1 MNKEKLLEI
10 KNLKQYFTLNNNK
23 IIKAI
28 DDVSL
33 DIYKGEFLGL
43 IGESG
48 SGKSTLGKSIV
59 GINKITGGEIK
70 YDGITISDKKS
81 KRIKREIISKKIQFI
96 FQDSTSC
103 LNSRMTV
110 KDIIEEPM
118 KLQKLYKS
126 KKEREKV
133 VYDLLDVVGLDRS
146 SINKYPYDLS
156 GGQRQRVGIA
166 RAISTKPEFIIADEP
181 IASLDVSMQAQI
193 INLFKKIK
201 KNNNLTFLF
210 ISHDLSMVRYI
221 SDRIAVIYKGK
232 IVEVAYTDELYSNP
246 IHPYTKML
254 IAANLQED
262 NSSNKKDG
270 FKNKDYDIKYNENYN
285 EDAKWIEVSKEH
297 FVLIDK
303 LIDRKSTRLN
313 SSHSDRSR
321 MPSSA

>member
-10 KNLKQYFTLNNNK
+10 KSLKQYFTLNNNK

-70 YDGITISDKKS
+70 YDSITISDKKS

-232 IVEVAYTDELYSNP
+232 IVEVASTDELYSNP

-303 LIDRKSTRLN
+303 LI
-313 SSHSDRSR
+313 
-321 MPSSA
+321 

>member
-166 RAISTKPEFIIADEP
+166 RAISTRPEFIIADEP

-232 IVEVAYTDELYSNP
+232 IVEVAPTDELYSNP

-303 LIDRKSTRLN
+303 LI
-313 SSHSDRSR
+313 
-321 MPSSA
+321 

>member
-10 KNLKQYFTLNNNK
+10 KSLKQYFTLNNNK

-232 IVEVAYTDELYSNP
+232 IVEAAPADELYSNP
-246 IHPYTKML
+246 MHPYTKML

-303 LIDRKSTRLN
+303 LI
-313 SSHSDRSR
+313 
-321 MPSSA
+321 

>member
-10 KNLKQYFTLNNNK
+10 KSLKQYFTLNNNK

-303 LIDRKSTRLN
+303 LI
-313 SSHSDRSR
+313 
-321 MPSSA
+321 

>member
-1 MNKEKLLEI
+1 M
-10 KNLKQYFTLNNNK
+10 K

-232 IVEVAYTDELYSNP
+232 IVEVAPTDELYSNP

-303 LIDRKSTRLN
+303 LI
-313 SSHSDRSR
+313 
-321 MPSSA
+321 

>member
-10 KNLKQYFTLNNNK
+10 KSLKQYFTLNNNR

-59 GINKITGGEIK
+59 GINKIIGGEIK

-81 KRIKREIISKKIQFI
+81 TRIKREIISKKIQLI

-133 VYDLLDVVGLDRS
+133 VYDLLDLVGLDRS

-166 RAISTKPEFIIADEP
+166 RAISTRPEFIIADEP

-232 IVEVAYTDELYSNP
+232 IVEVAPTDELYSNP

-285 EDAKWIEVSKEH
+285 EDSKWIEVSKEH

-303 LIDRKSTRLN
+303 LI
-313 SSHSDRSR
+313 
-321 MPSSA
+321 

>member
-10 KNLKQYFTLNNNK
+10 KSLKQYFTLNNNK

-133 VYDLLDVVGLDRS
+133 VYDLLDLVGLDRS

-166 RAISTKPEFIIADEP
+166 RAISTRPEFIIADEP

-232 IVEVAYTDELYSNP
+232 IVEVAPTDELYSNP

-303 LIDRKSTRLN
+303 LI
-313 SSHSDRSR
+313 
-321 MPSSA
+321 

>member
-232 IVEVAYTDELYSNP
+232 IVEVAPTDELYSNP

-303 LIDRKSTRLN
+303 LI
-313 SSHSDRSR
+313 
-321 MPSSA
+321 

>member
-10 KNLKQYFTLNNNK
+10 KSLKQYFTLNNNK

-232 IVEVAYTDELYSNP
+232 IVEVAPTDELYSNP

-270 FKNKDYDIKYNENYN
+270 FKNKDYNIKYNENYN

-303 LIDRKSTRLN
+303 LI
-313 SSHSDRSR
+313 
-321 MPSSA
+321 

>member
-1 MNKEKLLEI
+1 MNREKLLEI
-10 KNLKQYFTLNNNK
+10 KNLKQYFTLNNKK
-23 IIKAI
+23 IVKAI

-81 KRIKREIISKKIQFI
+81 KRINREIISKKIQFI

-126 KKEREKV
+126 KKDREKV
-133 VYDLLDVVGLDRS
+133 VYDLLDLVGLDRS

-166 RAISTKPEFIIADEP
+166 RAISTRPEFIIADEP

-232 IVEVAYTDELYSNP
+232 IVEVAPTDELYSNP

-303 LIDRKSTRLN
+303 LI
-313 SSHSDRSR
+313 
-321 MPSSA
+321 